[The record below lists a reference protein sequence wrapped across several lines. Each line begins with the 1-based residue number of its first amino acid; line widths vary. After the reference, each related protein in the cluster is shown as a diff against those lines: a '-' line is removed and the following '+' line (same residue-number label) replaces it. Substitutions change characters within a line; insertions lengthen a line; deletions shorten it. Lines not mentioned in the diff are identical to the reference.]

1 MIQFTVYDNQGNP
14 LTTAQPVVDRFTMAG
29 PMTSILPVALGN
41 GLFEFDAVV
50 DCVYQVSTGAL
61 PPYYIGL
68 SPYGAPIATHTPY
81 VTTPPPGPPT
91 P

>member
-1 MIQFTVYDNQGNP
+1 MIQFTVYDSQGLP
-14 LTTAQPVVDRFTMAG
+14 LTTAKPFVDRFTMAG
-29 PMTSILPVALGN
+29 PLTGMEPVALGN
-41 GLFEFDAVV
+41 GLFEFDPLVN
-50 DCVYQVSTGAL
+50 CVYQISTGAL

-68 SPYGAPIATHTPY
+68 SPYGEPIPTHTPY